1 MDWEQVSSKAAWSK
15 LHIAW
20 VSKWDCS
27 ILGHF
32 CLKFVMCIHS
42 LTQCPLT
49 GDLQQEFENN
59 QLTSRYIQHFL
70 FQFFLQFHF
79 RLTPAQ
85 IQQQQQQKRGG
96 GNQQGGMPTGLIP
109 PPPRNI
115 PSANPLNPFAQHWL
129 HFSLSWILTP
139 FCFLSCEK
147 LIVNKSAKILN

>member
-1 MDWEQVSSKAAWSK
+1 MK
-15 LHIAW
+15 LGINGKNNRKRAIN
-20 VSKWDCS
+20 SM
-27 ILGHF
+27 ILRPWTLISH
-32 CLKFVMCIHS
+32 VMCIQR

-129 HFSLSWILTP
+129 DFSLSWILTP